1 MNPFKFAYLL
11 TLLSGISVISSG
23 QKDESLLFTFDKH
36 KSPVL
41 AVAFSSDDQIIA
53 SGSEDK
59 IIYLWNRSS
68 GEIVKTYEGHTYK
81 IQYLEFS
88 PDGKKLISAA
98 GPQVY
103 VWDLETGTRKGI
115 PGHRTHVWN
124 ARYNK
129 NGDQIATTTLVST
142 FRIWDAESLEEIHK
156 FDGHKKSTLA
166 VAFSP
171 DNSIIASGSLDLTLR
186 FWDMQTKEEIKNIS
200 AHGGNI
206 YSIDFSP
213 DGKLL
218 VSTSN
223 DETVKLWNVETG
235 TINRLLSGHQ
245 YATVFARFS
254 PNGKYL
260 ITASYDMTAKLW
272 EVSTGNC
279 IYTFIDHEDVVN
291 VANFSHDGQSIIT
304 GSHDG
309 KVRIYEISPRFFA
322 EYYYW
327 DELKQEM
334 DASPLFAPR
343 QKSEKKPDYNARL
356 EKAEEY
362 KKELYEKYYQKY
374 LEEKQ

>member
-1 MNPFKFAYLL
+1 MNPLKFALL
-11 TLLSGISVISSG
+11 LIFLPGICAVSSG
-23 QKDESLLFTFDKH
+23 QKDESLILTFDEH

-41 AVAFSSDDQIIA
+41 SVAFSPDDQIIA
-53 SGSEDK
+53 SGSEDMV
-59 IIYLWNRSS
+59 IYLWKRSS
-68 GEIVKTYEGHTYK
+68 GEIVKTFTGHTYK

-88 PDGKKLISAA
+88 PNGEKLISAA
-98 GPQVY
+98 GPQVF
-103 VWDLETGTRKGI
+103 VWDLESGTRKNI

-124 ARYNK
+124 ARYNT
-129 NGDQIATTTLVST
+129 NGDQIATTSLVST
-142 FRIWDAESLEEIHK
+142 FRIWDAESLEEIHT

-171 DNSIIASGSLDLTLR
+171 DNSIIASGSLDLSVR

-206 YSIDFSP
+206 YSLDFSP

-223 DETVKLWNVETG
+223 DEIVKLWNVETG

-245 YATVFARFS
+245 YAVMFARFS
-254 PNGKYL
+254 PDSKYL
-260 ITASYDMTAKLW
+260 VTASYDMTAKLW
-272 EVSTGNC
+272 GVSTGHC

-291 VANFSHDGQSIIT
+291 VADFSHDGQNIIT
-304 GSHDG
+304 GSSDG
-309 KVRIYEISPRFFA
+309 KVRLWEISPRFFA

-327 DELKQEM
+327 EELKQEM

-343 QKSEKKPDYNARL
+343 EKSEKKADYNARL
-356 EKAEEY
+356 EKADEY
-362 KKELYEKYYQKY
+362 KKELHRKYYQKY
-374 LEEKQ
+374 LEEK